1 MKKPLLFILTILF
14 TTLSFGQDD
23 LGLIIEKTKA
33 RLDSVNKE
41 SFSTKYYL
49 NRGFLIGDLMTDFI
63 EFKEDKEDNF
73 MLNSRG
79 TFRRIYKGLRKSFT
93 GKNQKIPKIDFK
105 EIKEN
110 YRGTDV
116 VPVGIIQTR
125 GE

>member
-1 MKKPLLFILTILF
+1 MKKPLLFILTVLF

-23 LGLIIEKTKA
+23 LGLIIEKTKE